1 MEEFIGTW
9 KFVSS
14 DNFEEYLKALG
25 IPLPLRKLANLTTP
39 TVIIKRVDDVRFSV
53 TTDAVVRAV
62 TVTFKL
68 GESVEENTVDLRTVS
83 SVFEFDMQTKS
94 FNWTSTDKHG
104 VVTVVKRTISGDKMN
119 VSMECKGILASAI
132 FKRM

>member
-39 TVIIKRVDDVRFSV
+39 TVIIKRVDGESTYCWDFLLHFIFNPDVRFSV

-68 GESVEENTVDLRTVS
+68 GESVEENTVGKTYFMMKLSKT
-83 SVFEFDMQTKS
+83 FLK
-94 FNWTSTDKHG
+94 
-104 VVTVVKRTISGDKMN
+104 
-119 VSMECKGILASAI
+119 IL
-132 FKRM
+132 FLY

>member
-1 MEEFIGTW
+1 MVSPHIVGTFNFFLHFI
-9 KFVSS
+9 FNS
-14 DNFEEYLKALG
+14 
-25 IPLPLRKLANLTTP
+25 
-39 TVIIKRVDDVRFSV
+39 DVRFSV

-94 FNWTSTDKHG
+94 LNWTSTDK
-104 VVTVVKRTISGDKMN
+104 
-119 VSMECKGILASAI
+119 
-132 FKRM
+132 